1 MAKKYDEHPLG
12 ELSDEQLDQ
21 ILENYISSYSA
32 ENHKNIVRK
41 TNLKKKTPIVRVTF
55 TKRKLLM
62 VAVLLLFFIPVGTY
76 VAAKLWDIN
85 IEKQG
90 YELTTKIDK
99 PENQQPDTGYYRLVA
114 EYVPDYLT
122 VNDEPHILYFYEDWV
137 MDPEAE
143 VDIEEYDNA
152 RYIMFNLYDLKDKN
166 VVTDEYV
173 KDFKEIELSDKTIYT
188 LKKTDTFGNAKSDP
202 AEPDS
207 IARVFFEKQNMF
219 VEMECRG
226 DIPEKEIVKIADSL
240 HLVNVATMEE
250 ATMAIEY
257 ETLDEWVKKISVGLE
272 NPDPL
277 DINNKSEVAQLNEAI
292 TTVDISG
299 LPTQEITVNKV
310 TLSDKITPESL
321 TDVNN
326 LPKPEQALLNVEWDK
341 SGNLKPFT
349 AVRYSLGEGK
359 SSVNEKIE
367 EIKITPKYLEIE
379 VMVKNITENS
389 SDLILYAPVE
399 RLAKQEEGF
408 LPFPT
413 DTFLTRKVPLD
424 KNNPSMENLLNIYYP
439 LPAEGDIINE
449 NGDEE
454 VVRPTIAPGETVTV
468 TVSYMLAS
476 EDYSNLFLNLNSKG
490 QESRFVQLTH

>member
-1 MAKKYDEHPLG
+1 MARRYEDHPLG

-32 ENHKNIVRK
+32 ETHKNIVRK
-41 TNLKKKTPIVRVTF
+41 TKLKKKDPIVQVTF

-76 VAAKLWDIN
+76 VAAKLWEIN
-85 IEKQG
+85 VEKKG

-99 PENQQPDTGYYRLVA
+99 PANQQPDTGHYRLVA

-122 VNDEPHILYFYEDWV
+122 VWDNPSILYLHEDWV
-137 MDPEAE
+137 MDPEIEA
-143 VDIEEYDNA
+143 DPEEYDNA
-152 RYIMFNLYDLKDKN
+152 RSIMFTLYDLKEEN
-166 VVTDEYV
+166 IVVDVYV
-173 KDFKEIELSDKTIYT
+173 QDFKEIKLSNKTVYI
-188 LKKTDTFGNAKSDP
+188 LNKTDTFGNTEHDP
-202 AEPDS
+202 VEPDL
-207 IARVFFEKQNMF
+207 IARRFFEKQNKF

-226 DIPEKEIVKIADSL
+226 DISEKEIIKILDSL
-240 HLVNVATMEE
+240 HLENVAAIEE

-257 ETLDEWVKKISVGLE
+257 ETLDEWAKKISVGLD
-272 NPDPL
+272 NPEPL
-277 DINNKSEVAQLNEAI
+277 DINNKSEVVQLNEII

-299 LPTQEITVNKV
+299 IPTRELTVTKA
-310 TLSDKITPESL
+310 TLSDKIPPENL
-321 TDVNN
+321 TNLNN
-326 LPKPEQALLNVEWDK
+326 LHKSEQALLNVDWDK
-341 SGNLKPFT
+341 DGKLKPFT
-349 AVRYSLGEGK
+349 AVRYSLGDGK

-408 LPFPT
+408 LSFPT

-439 LPAEGDIINE
+439 LPTNEVKINE
-449 NGDEE
+449 NGEGKVE
-454 VVRPTIAPGETVTV
+454 APAIAPGETITI
-468 TVSYMLAS
+468 TASYILAN
-476 EDYSNLFLNLNSKG
+476 EEYNNLFLNLNSMG
-490 QESRFVQLTH
+490 PENRYVQLTQ